1 MSNRSQSFMQ
11 APKRFFNKNFDR
23 NLNKLLDKLP
33 EGNIGYAIA
42 AINTFI
48 YGLYLIWPR
57 HNQFSFMNNFT
68 FSMYGLQKG
77 YVHNLFTC
85 HFTHMHFFS
94 WLLDTGIIFLLCR
107 NLGMM
112 MGNTFVAKTCI
123 LSVLCGSAL
132 MFLHHST

>member
-1 MSNRSQSFMQ
+1 MHT
-11 APKRFFNKNFDR
+11 PKRFFNKNFDR

-77 YVHNLFTC
+77 YVHNLLTC

-123 LSVLCGSAL
+123 LSVLCGSGL